1 MSVLRL
7 GFQKT
12 WTSLWSC
19 SWGFC
24 GLQILHIQDH
34 NQIGS
39 VPSQKHILALHT
51 SATSAAG
58 VSAGVS
64 AFTYRHKH
72 GTVNNLWII
81 CHFQPTNFTC
91 IPSICTAKY
100 TLKARWF
107 VFALESLEEP
117 EEQNMTTFTVVVLSC
132 LKKFPAAPCTC
143 CFANAFS
150 SDILGVKVQKYDKV
164 RIPLATKTYLQ
175 SSCWSSI
182 FGLDG
187 SLFPALVLLQAT
199 KLLQTPLHVHPCLHP
214 SWTCSHEPPQL
225 VFRPSPINRLIFTQT
240 HQRVKGRNHFALSP
254 RTIYA
259 CHFFD
264 GLPKNMNQPL
274 ELQLGFLRPTDFAH
288 PRSKSN
294 QISTLPETYS
304 GPTHF
309 SHLGGRSFS
318 RRLSFHLSS
327 QTRYNE

>member
-1 MSVLRL
+1 MHASSST
-7 GFQKT
+7 GFQKA

-24 GLQILHIQDH
+24 GLQILHTQDH

-117 EEQNMTTFTVVVLSC
+117 EEQNMTTFTVVVFSNHVWKSSQL
-132 LKKFPAAPCTC
+132 LPAHVALPMHLPVIFYT
-143 CFANAFS
+143 
-150 SDILGVKVQKYDKV
+150 GVKVQKYDKV

-182 FGLDG
+182 CGLDG
-187 SLFPALVLLQAT
+187 LLFPALVLAT
-199 KLLQTPLHVHPCLHP
+199 NPKTSLNMFTCASLFASFLNMLPRASAAGVSAFTYQSIDFYANTPYGKRK
-214 SWTCSHEPPQL
+214 EPFRSL
-225 VFRPSPINRLIFTQT
+225 VKNDACMS
-240 HQRVKGRNHFALSP
+240 AL
-254 RTIYA
+254 R
-259 CHFFD
+259 
-264 GLPKNMNQPL
+264 
-274 ELQLGFLRPTDFAH
+274 
-288 PRSKSN
+288 
-294 QISTLPETYS
+294 
-304 GPTHF
+304 
-309 SHLGGRSFS
+309 
-318 RRLSFHLSS
+318 
-327 QTRYNE
+327 

>member
-1 MSVLRL
+1 MQAP
-7 GFQKT
+7 QKA

-24 GLQILHIQDH
+24 GLQILHTQDH

-39 VPSQKHILALHT
+39 VPFQKHILALHT

-100 TLKARWF
+100 TLKALWF
-107 VFALESLEEP
+107 VFALKSREEP
-117 EEQNMTTFTVVVLSC
+117 EQNMTTFTIVVLSC

-143 CFANAFS
+143 CFANASS
-150 SDILGVKVQKYDKV
+150 SDVLGVKVRKYDKV

-187 SLFPALVLLQAT
+187 LLFPAWVLLQAEDIL
-199 KLLQTPLHVHPCLHP
+199 KHVHMRIPVCILLEHAP
-214 SWTCSHEPPQL
+214 TSLRSWC
-225 VFRPSPINRLIFTQT
+225 F
-240 HQRVKGRNHFALSP
+240 
-254 RTIYA
+254 
-259 CHFFD
+259 
-264 GLPKNMNQPL
+264 GL
-274 ELQLGFLRPTDFAH
+274 
-288 PRSKSN
+288 
-294 QISTLPETYS
+294 
-304 GPTHF
+304 
-309 SHLGGRSFS
+309 
-318 RRLSFHLSS
+318 HLSIDWS
-327 QTRYNE
+327 NKHTIQ